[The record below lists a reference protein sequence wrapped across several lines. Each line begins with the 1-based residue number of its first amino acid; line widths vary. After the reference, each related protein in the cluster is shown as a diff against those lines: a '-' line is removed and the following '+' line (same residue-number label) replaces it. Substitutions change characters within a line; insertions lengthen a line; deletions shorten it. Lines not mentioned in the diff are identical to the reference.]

1 MKLRGG
7 VWVSDSSDAEA
18 LATLNASVLAP
29 IKVVEQSARL
39 LRFARKDEE
48 ISCAAE
54 FESHPMELTA
64 RFIKAV
70 MQ

>member
-18 LATLNASVLAP
+18 LATLNALVLAP
-29 IKVVEQSARL
+29 IKVVEQTAIL
-39 LRFARKDEE
+39 LRCARNEE
-48 ISCAAE
+48 EVSCAAE

-64 RFIKAV
+64 RFIEAV